1 MLLCSFFIC
10 NCDSHGFV
18 VKRFV
23 LTSWMQ
29 VYGNNVEIQA
39 LCEMYNRPIHI
50 YSYTTGTAVFC
61 VNGLKNT

>member
-1 MLLCSFFIC
+1 MLLFSFCIC
-10 NCDSHGFV
+10 NCDSYSFV

-50 YSYTTGTAVFC
+50 YSYTTGTTVFC
-61 VNGLKNT
+61 VNGLKNA